1 MLQFTSLL
9 FITNTLH
16 AFAKKYIFYAALLL
30 LLTAASVA
38 WHSSPKLEPDSMN
51 IFWIDQ
57 AVIWATVIMSIFYV
71 TQMRSPTYKILLA
84 LFALVASAL
93 SIYLVVGCDW
103 NREYPTEHSVFHGIV
118 SICIHC
124 VIAGL

>member
-9 FITNTLH
+9 FITNAAH
-16 AFAKKYIFYAALLL
+16 AYFRNFLFYATLLL

-51 IFWIDQ
+51 IFWMDQ
-57 AVIWATVIMSIFYV
+57 AFIWATVIMSIFYV
-71 TQMRSPTYKILLA
+71 TQMQSLTYKILLA
-84 LFALVASAL
+84 IFALIAI
-93 SIYLVVGCDW
+93 SISVYLVFGCNWD
-103 NREYPTEHSVFHGIV
+103 REYPTEHSIFHGVV

-124 VIAGL
+124 AIAGL

>member
-9 FITNTLH
+9 FITNAAH
-16 AFAKKYIFYAALLL
+16 AYFRNFLFYATLLL

-51 IFWIDQ
+51 IFWMDQ
-57 AVIWATVIMSIFYV
+57 AIIWATIIMSIFYV
-71 TQMRSPTYKILLA
+71 IQMRSPTYKILLA
-84 LFALVASAL
+84 LFALVACAL
-93 SIYLVVGCDW
+93 SIYLMIGCDW
-103 NREYPTEHSVFHGIV
+103 NKEYPTEHSVFHGIV

-124 VIAGL
+124 AIAGL

>member
-9 FITNTLH
+9 FITNAAH
-16 AFAKKYIFYAALLL
+16 AYFRNFLFYATLLL
-30 LLTAASVA
+30 LLTVASVT

-51 IFWIDQ
+51 IFWMDQ
-57 AVIWATVIMSIFYV
+57 AVIWATIVMSIFYV
-71 TQMRSPTYKILLA
+71 TQMRSPIYTILLA

-93 SIYLVVGCDW
+93 SIYLVFGCDW
-103 NREYPTEHSVFHGIV
+103 DREYPTEHSVFHGIV

-124 VIAGL
+124 AIAGL